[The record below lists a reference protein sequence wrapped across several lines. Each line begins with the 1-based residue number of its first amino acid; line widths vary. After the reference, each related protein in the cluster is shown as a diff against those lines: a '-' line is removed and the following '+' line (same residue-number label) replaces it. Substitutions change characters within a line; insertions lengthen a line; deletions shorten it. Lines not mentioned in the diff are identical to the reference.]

1 MPKEKKRCV
10 ATFKFKITTYFYISQ
25 CVDAFVDEL
34 RWEEQDLAKR
44 DKLCE
49 LKLSSEEWAQVN
61 IFLGLLSVCDDCDH
75 FYSYFDA

>member
-25 CVDAFVDEL
+25 CVDAFIDEL
-34 RWEEQDLAKR
+34 RWEEQDLAKC
-44 DKLCE
+44 DKLRE
-49 LKLSSEEWAQVN
+49 LKLSSEEWARVN